1 MIRTLRALCALFV
14 LFAPWPALAKP
25 ATIVKSPG
33 GITAWLVEDHAN
45 PMIAVSLL
53 FKGGAATDP
62 DGKVGL
68 ATFVSGMLDEGAG
81 EMDSQAFQTRL
92 DDLNVAMGF
101 DASRDSFS
109 GSMTTLS
116 AHRDEAFALLN
127 AALTQPRFD
136 AAPMERMRSV
146 FQTRLRQRA
155 ERPNARAAEAL
166 FAAIFP
172 DHPYGRPTDGTPE
185 GLAAITAAD
194 LHDFVKTRF
203 TRDRLVIGVVGD
215 ISAPDLAQL
224 LDKTFGS
231 LPASSNLPPVA
242 QVTPK
247 LSGGIIPVPMAV
259 PQASAVFAQRG
270 PARSDPDW
278 HAFRIV
284 MYVLADGGFSSRLTE
299 EVREKRGLAYSVGAE
314 AAPLADSPLVI
325 GGVGTQTAKIGESLK
340 IIRDEWK
347 KMHDAGPT
355 DDEIAKAKA
364 FLSGSLPLSL
374 NSSPA
379 IARTLTAL
387 QHYGLPPDELERRA
401 EVLAAIAPK
410 AVRAVARR
418 WLTPDRLTFAVAGE
432 IKTSDLPPQT
442 GK

>member
-1 MIRTLRALCALFV
+1 MIRPLQALCAV
-14 LFAPWPALAKP
+14 LVLLAPLPALAKP
-25 ATIVKSPG
+25 ATIVTSPG

-53 FKGGAATDP
+53 FAGGAATDP

-92 DDLNVAMGF
+92 DDLNVEIGF
-101 DASRDSFS
+101 NAARDTFS
-109 GSMTTLS
+109 GSMTTLT

-136 AAPMERMRSV
+136 AEPLERMRSV

-155 ERPNARAAEAL
+155 ERPNARAAQAL
-166 FAAIFP
+166 FGEIFAG
-172 DHPYGRPTDGTPE
+172 HPYGRPTDGTE
-185 GLAAITAAD
+185 AGLKAITAAD

-203 TRDRLVIGVVGD
+203 TRDRLMIGVVGD
-215 ISAPDLAQL
+215 ISAAELAAL
-224 LDKTFGS
+224 LDKTFGN
-231 LPASSNLPPVA
+231 LPATSKLPPVA
-242 QVTPK
+242 KVKPK
-247 LSGGIIPVPMAV
+247 LSGGIVPVPMAV
-259 PQASAVFAQRG
+259 PQASAVFAQEG

-278 HAFRIV
+278 QAFRVV

-299 EVREKRGLAYSVGAE
+299 EVREKRGLAYGVGAE
-314 AAPLADSPLVI
+314 AAPLAESPLVI
-325 GGVGTQTAKIGESLK
+325 GSVGTQTAKIGESLK
-340 IIRDEWK
+340 IIRAEWA
-347 KMHDAGPT
+347 KMHDSGPT

-364 FLSGSLPLSL
+364 FLSGSLPLNL

-379 IARTLTAL
+379 IAQTLTTL
-387 QHYGLPPDELERRA
+387 QHFHLPPDELEHRA
-401 EVLAAIAPK
+401 EVLAAISPATI
-410 AVRAVARR
+410 RAVAKR

-432 IKTSDLPPQT
+432 IKKSDLPQT

>member
-1 MIRTLRALCALFV
+1 MIRPLRTLCAV
-14 LFAPWPALAKP
+14 LVLLCPLPALAKP
-25 ATIVKSPG
+25 ATVVKSPG

-62 DGKVGL
+62 DRKVGL

-92 DDLNVAMGF
+92 DDLSIEMGF

-127 AALTQPRFD
+127 AALTHPRFD
-136 AAPMERMRSV
+136 PEPLERMRQA
-146 FQTRLRQRA
+146 FQTRLRQRS
-155 ERPNARAAEAL
+155 ERPNARAAQAL

-172 DHPYGRPTDGTPE
+172 DHPYGRPTDGTRE

-215 ISAPDLAQL
+215 ITATDLATL
-224 LDKTFGS
+224 LDKTFGT
-231 LPASSNLPPVA
+231 LPATSSLPPVA
-242 QVTPK
+242 QVKPK
-247 LSGGIIPVPMAV
+247 LGGGIIPVPMAV
-259 PQASAVFAQRG
+259 PQASAVFVQAG

-299 EVREKRGLAYSVGAE
+299 EVREKRGLAYGIGAE
-314 AAPLADSPLVI
+314 AAPLADSPLVV

-340 IIRDEWK
+340 IIRAEWK
-347 KMHDAGPT
+347 KMRDSGPT

-379 IARTLTAL
+379 IARTLTTL
-387 QHYGLPPDELERRA
+387 QHFDLPPDELERRA
-401 EVLAAIAPK
+401 EVLAAIAPDTI
-410 AVRAVARR
+410 RTVAQR
-418 WLTPDRLTFAVAGE
+418 WLAPDRLTFAVAGE
-432 IKTSDLPPQT
+432 IEKSDLPQT
-442 GK
+442 QK